1 MGVSLHKN
9 VFDVCIGLFK
19 PNTFPYHLITFVLNA
34 LIVYTILI
42 VLVIGVRQFILVRK
56 FRDRLFALANPQ
68 LTEKL
73 LRKLNRK
80 SSDLLVVNNDQMLA
94 FTVGFRNPRIVIS
107 DALLEML
114 DENELRAVIEHE
126 TFHQINR
133 DGIKILVLQFISQ
146 ALWFIPIAHWSYQN
160 YKIISELAADEYAID
175 RSGSELGLGSAMLK
189 LIRRGLSRARHPFSF
204 NSPMDRLITG

>member
-1 MGVSLHKN
+1 
-9 VFDVCIGLFK
+9 
-19 PNTFPYHLITFVLNA
+19 
-34 LIVYTILI
+34 
-42 VLVIGVRQFILVRK
+42 LV
-56 FRDRLFALANPQ
+56 NPQ

-73 LRKLNRK
+73 LFKLNRK
-80 SSDLLVVNNDQMLA
+80 PSDLIVVNADQMLA
-94 FTVGFRNPRIVIS
+94 FTVGFRSPRIVIS
-107 DALLEML
+107 DCLLEML
-114 DENELRAVIEHE
+114 DEQELRAVIEHE

-189 LIRRGLSRARHPFSF
+189 LIRKGFKS
-204 NSPMDRLITG
+204 NSAPVLVHFADGSINYRLKQLVNAERSLPVKLDAVSMVTSVYMLMLVLMLMIVAGM